1 MVWIVLGAVVLGA
14 VVAGRR
20 ERRRRVPAPDHG
32 RVTDTG
38 ERVIFQQGDVTVV
51 AGGEREPSRS
61 ISCEVVIVG
70 GGHNALVAATYL
82 ARAGLDVVLLERLD
96 QVGGAAVS
104 AQTFPEHDARLSR
117 YSYLVSLMPQT
128 LVDDLGLRLE
138 LRSRDTASYTPYGRD
153 GEARGLLVETD
164 EGDATRAS
172 FRGLTGSDAAFEAWQ
187 AFYGEVAVLAE
198 AVAPTFLR
206 PLPRRA
212 DLGPVVDQQI
222 WTDVVEQPLG
232 VALERRFD
240 DDLVRGVVGTDGLIG
255 TFASLHDPSLAQNR
269 CFLYHLVGNGTGEW
283 RVPVGGMG
291 AVTGE
296 LERVAREAGV
306 RILTGVEVTGVEQIE
321 EREACDC
328 GDPGEEAGVVVDALE
343 GGGHL
348 QVEAAYAVSGIA
360 PYALDAAMWP
370 GDQAGVT
377 RPSGSQLKINLLV
390 SRLPRLRSGDDPRV
404 AFAGTF
410 HVDEA
415 MSQVEALHVAASHGE
430 QPFASGELY
439 CHTLTDRSI
448 LGPELAASEA
458 QTLTYFGLHTPYEN
472 LLDDGAAEREYRR
485 FLTAIDAHLAEPLE
499 PLVLGV
505 EVKTPADVEA
515 ALAMPGGHIF
525 HGDLAWPWLE
535 DDEPADSPA
544 QRWGVATAHDR
555 VLLCGSGA
563 RRGGAVSGV
572 GGHNA
577 AHALLEMLGRRP

>member
-1 MVWIVLGAVVLGA
+1 MPSEWFGTPGSGWTAVASEGHVASRELSA
-14 VVAGRR
+14 DVV
-20 ERRRRVPAPDHG
+20 V
-32 RVTDTG
+32 
-38 ERVIFQQGDVTVV
+38 
-51 AGGEREPSRS
+51 
-61 ISCEVVIVG
+61 VG

-82 ARAGLDVVLLERLD
+82 ARAGLDVLLLEKLD
-96 QVGGAAVS
+96 HVGGAAVS

-117 YSYLVSLMPQT
+117 YSYLVSLMPQA

-138 LRSRDTASYTPYGRD
+138 LRSRDTASYTPYERD
-153 GEARGLLVETD
+153 GEARGLLVETG

-172 FRGLTGSDAAFEAWQ
+172 FRGLTGSDDAFEAWQ
-187 AFYGEVAVLAE
+187 AFYGEVALLAD

-222 WTDVVEQPLG
+222 WTDVVDQPLG

-255 TFASLHDPSLAQNR
+255 TFASLHDTSLAQNR

-306 RILTGVEVTGVEQIE
+306 RIATGVTVTSIRQAPAHEGRRDLDELDPSTPAHVAVQ
-321 EREACDC
+321 AND
-328 GDPGEEAGVVVDALE
+328 GDGRL
-343 GGGHL
+343 L
-348 QVEAAYAVSGIA
+348 VEADHVLSGIA
-360 PYALDAAMWP
+360 PAALATVMRDDP
-370 GDQAGVT
+370 PP

-415 MSQVEALHVAASHGE
+415 MSQVEALHAAASHGE

-448 LGPELAASEA
+448 LGPELAASDA

-563 RRGGAVSGV
+563 RRGGAVSGI

-577 AHALLEMLGRRP
+577 AHALLEILGRRP

>member
-1 MVWIVLGAVVLGA
+1 MPSEWYGEPGSGWTAVAPEGYVEPREEHA
-14 VVAGRR
+14 DVV
-20 ERRRRVPAPDHG
+20 V
-32 RVTDTG
+32 
-38 ERVIFQQGDVTVV
+38 
-51 AGGEREPSRS
+51 
-61 ISCEVVIVG
+61 VG

-96 QVGGAAVS
+96 HVGGAAVS
-104 AQTFPEHDARLSR
+104 ARTFPDHDARLSR
-117 YSYLVSLMPQT
+117 YSYLVSLIPAE

-138 LRSRDTASYTPYGRD
+138 LRSRATASYTPYERD

-172 FRGLTGSDAAFEAWQ
+172 FRALTGNDGAFEAWQ
-187 AFYGEVAVLAE
+187 AFYGEVAMLAD
-198 AVAPTFLR
+198 AIAPTFLR

-212 DLGPVVDQQI
+212 DLGHVVDQQV
-222 WTDVVEQPLG
+222 WADVVEQPLG
-232 VALERRFD
+232 VALERRFG
-240 DDLVRGVVGTDGLIG
+240 DDLVRGVVGTDALIG
-255 TFASLHDPSLAQNR
+255 TFASLHDPSLVQNR

-306 RILTGVEVTGVEQIE
+306 RILTGVEVTGVEQV
-321 EREACDC
+321 ERREPCDC
-328 GDPGEEAGVVVDALE
+328 GDPGEEEGVIVDAATAE
-343 GGGHL
+343 GHL
-348 QVEAAYAVSGIA
+348 QVSAEYALSGIA
-360 PYALDAAMWP
+360 PFALDQTMWP
-370 GDQAGVT
+370 GEQRGVPK
-377 RPSGSQLKINLLV
+377 PSGCQLKINLLV
-390 SRLPRLRSGDDPRV
+390 SRLPRLRSGDDPTV

-410 HVDEA
+410 HVDET
-415 MSQVEALHVAASHGE
+415 MSQVEALHAAAVRGE

-448 LGPELAASEA
+448 LGPDLAATEA

-485 FLTAIDAHLAEPLE
+485 FLAAIDVHLAEPLE

-544 QRWGVATAHDR
+544 ARWGVATAHDR
-555 VLLCGSGA
+555 ILLCGSGA
-563 RRGGAVSGV
+563 RRGGAVSGIA
-572 GGHNA
+572 GHNA
-577 AHALLEMLGRRP
+577 AHALLEVLGRRP

>member
-1 MVWIVLGAVVLGA
+1 MPSEWYGEPGSGWTAVAPEEYVEPREEHA
-14 VVAGRR
+14 DVV
-20 ERRRRVPAPDHG
+20 V
-32 RVTDTG
+32 
-38 ERVIFQQGDVTVV
+38 
-51 AGGEREPSRS
+51 
-61 ISCEVVIVG
+61 VG

-96 QVGGAAVS
+96 HVGGAAVS
-104 AQTFPEHDARLSR
+104 ARTFPDHDARLSR
-117 YSYLVSLMPQT
+117 YSYLVSLMPAE
-128 LVDDLGLRLE
+128 LVADLGLRLE
-138 LRSRDTASYTPYGRD
+138 LRSRATASYTPYERD
-153 GEARGLLVETD
+153 GEAHGLLVETD

-172 FRGLTGSDAAFEAWQ
+172 FRALTGDDTAFEAWQ
-187 AFYGEVAVLAE
+187 EFYGEVAMLAD

-206 PLPRRA
+206 PLPRRS
-212 DLGPVVDQQI
+212 DLGHVVDQRV

-232 VALERRFD
+232 AALERRFD
-240 DDLVRGVVGTDGLIG
+240 DDLVRGVVGTDALIG
-255 TFASLHDPSLAQNR
+255 TFASLHDPSLVQNR

-306 RILTGVEVTGVEQIE
+306 RILTGTKVTSLQQVPAHEGLRDLDEVDSP
-321 EREACDC
+321 RPAH
-328 GDPGEEAGVVVDALE
+328 VVVQATADD
-343 GGGHL
+343 GHL
-348 QVEAAYAVSGIA
+348 VLEAAYALSGIA
-360 PYALDAAMWP
+360 PYALETLLQP
-370 GDQAGVT
+370 GLEPDVE

-390 SRLPRLRSGDDPRV
+390 SRLPRLRSGDDPAV

-415 MSQVEALHVAASHGE
+415 MSRVEALHAAAVRGE

-448 LGPELAASEA
+448 LGPDLAATEA

-472 LLDDGAAEREYRR
+472 LLDEGAAEREYRR
-485 FLTAIDAHLAEPLE
+485 FLAAIDVHLAELLE

-535 DDEPADSPA
+535 DDESADSPA
-544 QRWGVATAHDR
+544 ERWGVATAHDR
-555 VLLCGSGA
+555 ILLCGSGA
-563 RRGGAVSGV
+563 RRGGAVSGIA
-572 GGHNA
+572 GHNA
-577 AHALLEMLGRRP
+577 AHALLELLGRRP